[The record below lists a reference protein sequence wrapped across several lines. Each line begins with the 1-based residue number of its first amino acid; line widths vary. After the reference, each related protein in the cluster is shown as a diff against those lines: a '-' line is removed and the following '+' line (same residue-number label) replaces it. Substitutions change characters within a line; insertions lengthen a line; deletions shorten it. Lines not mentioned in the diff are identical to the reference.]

1 LEVAG
6 RAVGDRVQVKLAGEE
21 VACRVGQW
29 PWLVGAVEVELEGVD
44 AFKAQLVDP
53 IEVSRGGRASR
64 VSRSSSCGLAGL
76 NWIESPSGSK
86 PVGLPAWVWPT
97 R

>member
-44 AFKAQLVDP
+44 AFKAQL
-53 IEVSRGGRASR
+53 G
-64 VSRSSSCGLAGL
+64 
-76 NWIESPSGSK
+76 
-86 PVGLPAWVWPT
+86 
-97 R
+97 